1 MKRMALRTVLPAFL
15 AIALFV
21 GVVFL
26 YLLPSLD
33 RVVMDQKRLMIREL
47 TESAWNILARCEAEE
62 RSGAMTRVQAQQAA
76 VAQVRSLHYGAQGK
90 DYFWIIDSHPR
101 MVVHPYRPDLEGRDL
116 TNFEDPQGKRLFVEM
131 VRVVERQGAGYV
143 HYMWQWKD
151 DSDRIVP
158 KLSYIKEFEPWGW
171 IIGTG
176 VYTLDVDAEMAAM
189 KGRLQGAS
197 LVILVL
203 VSALL
208 AFLLRTSF
216 QSEKGRLLAATALRH
231 SEEKYRS
238 LVESAGEA
246 IFMDMAGEGLYAN
259 ASLLHLLGYSREE
272 FEGQDV
278 ADIVRA
284 TDEEMAAGRRHWEAL
299 ADGSGPPVRYEAEM
313 VGKEG
318 RVLRVMLTLSRIV
331 VQERVGF
338 MAVAARLSRPRE
350 IDAATATC
358 LEDLEAAGRRTRDLA
373 ALMMNHGA
381 EAGRVVG
388 MLSVSADQ
396 VVNRALEL
404 MMAELGPA
412 PCPFDFMLM
421 GSMGRGEV
429 TLMADQDHAIIY
441 ANPSES
447 QLEEVQA
454 YFLELGKRLAD
465 LLDKIG
471 YPLCAGGIMASNPAC
486 CQSLAGWRR
495 TFDGWINTLDP
506 DALLQAKIFFDFRGL
521 LGTAGL
527 VSALNKHLLSA
538 VRAQPRFLPMLAHSI
553 LHYEPPLNTFG
564 AFVLEENSEGRRTL
578 DIKGVQAQVTDLVR
592 LRALQ
597 LGVSEVNTRSRL
609 KRLVAIGHL
618 RSASAEQ
625 LLESFESLLSLRLQ
639 HQVRRRNSRLPVDN
653 NLDPEELTPAQR
665 DELKQA
671 FQAIKA
677 QQAALKLEFGGP
689 S

>member
-116 TNFEDPQGKRLFVEM
+116 TYFEDPQGKRLFVEM

-143 HYMWQWKD
+143 RYMWQWKD

-158 KLSYIKEFEPWGW
+158 KLSYVKEFEPWGW

-216 QSEKGRLLAATALRH
+216 QSEKGRLLAAAALRH